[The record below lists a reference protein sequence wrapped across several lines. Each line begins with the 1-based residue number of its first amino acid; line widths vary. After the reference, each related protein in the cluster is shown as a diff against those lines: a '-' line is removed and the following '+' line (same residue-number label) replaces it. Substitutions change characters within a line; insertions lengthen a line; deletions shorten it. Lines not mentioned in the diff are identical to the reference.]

1 MPDQVLYD
9 RAMASAETADLGPVQ
24 GSAPGEKGLRGG
36 SLGLMSSVVMGMAS
50 TAPAYSLASA
60 LGFVIATVALQS
72 PVIMLL
78 AFVPMYMIAVAY
90 KELNEAEPDC
100 GTTFTWATRAFGP
113 SWGWMGGWGIFAAD
127 VIVMANLAQI
137 AGSYGYLLIGADSL
151 ANSNLWVTAAGITWI
166 VVMTWISWIG
176 IEVSAK
182 LQYLLL
188 GIEIVV
194 LGLLAGTALVK
205 VYSGNGIAESHRISL
220 SWFNPF
226 DISSPGVFAA
236 GILAAVFIYW
246 GWDTAVACNEETAD
260 ATKTPGRAA
269 VISTLLL
276 LATYL
281 IATLGA
287 QCWAGVGT
295 TGIGLANPNN
305 SNDVLSVLGTS
316 IFGTGNGG
324 TALTKLLLFMVM
336 TSSMASTLTTILPTA
351 RTTLSMAVFK
361 AAPNIFAKI
370 HPRYL
375 TPTWSTWG
383 MGAASVAFYV
393 ILTTV
398 SGNVLNDSIGS
409 LGLMIAF
416 YYGLTGFAC
425 FWFYRNVELT
435 ARQAFSRRVVP
446 LLGGIL
452 LLVLFVYA
460 ASQYID
466 PNYGYTSITLPATN
480 YAVGGVFA
488 LGIGVLMLGVVLMLI
503 WRLFEPAYFRGE
515 TLPRKSFSELVLLP
529 ATGSVVPTVGL
540 PDSHSQATIIAPDL
554 SNLPPGLGPED
565 VEPAKDLREEQER
578 ELRGEDDD
586 PAE

>member
-1 MPDQVLYD
+1 
-9 RAMASAETADLGPVQ
+9 MAAADATADSQLH
-24 GSAPGEKGLRGG
+24 GSAPGEKGLKGG
-36 SLGLMSSVVMGMAS
+36 SLGLISSIVMGMAS

-60 LGFVIATVALQS
+60 LGFVVATVALQS

-100 GTTFTWATRAFGP
+100 GTTFTWATRAFGA

-137 AGSYGYLLIGADSL
+137 AGSYGYLLVGANHL
-151 ANSNLWVTAAGITWI
+151 AASTLWVTVAGIVWI
-166 VVMTWISWIG
+166 VVMTYISWIG
-176 IEVSAK
+176 IEISAK

-188 GIEIVV
+188 GIEVVV
-194 LGLLAGTALVK
+194 LGVLAGTALIK
-205 VYSGNGIAESHRISL
+205 VYSGNGVAESSRIHL

-260 ATKTPGRAA
+260 ANHTPGRAA
-269 VISTLLL
+269 VISTVLLL
-276 LATYL
+276 LTYV
-281 IATLGA
+281 IVTLGA
-287 QCWAGVGT
+287 QAWAGAGS
-295 TGIGLANPNN
+295 TGIGLTNAAN
-305 SNDVLSVLGTS
+305 SGDVLSVLGNS
-316 IFGTGNGG
+316 IFGGG
-324 TALTKLLLFMVM
+324 GLGSGLTKLLLFMVM

-351 RTTLSMAVFK
+351 RTTLSMAAFK
-361 AAPNIFAKI
+361 AAPRVFAKI

-393 ILTTV
+393 VLTLV
-398 SGNVLNDSIGS
+398 SGNVLSDSIGS

-425 FWFYRNVELT
+425 FWFYRNIPLT
-435 ARQAFSRRVVP
+435 FRESMSRRIVP
-446 LLGGIL
+446 LIGGIL

-460 ASQYID
+460 ASQYINPD
-466 PNYGYTSITLPATN
+466 YGYTSIPVPGFP
-480 YAVGGVFA
+480 YYHHRVGGVFA
-488 LGIGVLMLGVVLMLI
+488 LGIGVLLLGIVLMLI
-503 WRLFEPAYFRGE
+503 WRMIAPEFFRGE
-515 TLPRKSFSELVLLP
+515 TLPRKSYRELVLVP
-529 ATGSVVPTVGL
+529 ASGSVVPTLGL
-540 PDSHSQATIIAPDL
+540 PDSSAGATVIAPDL
-554 SNLPPGLGPED
+554 SNLPPGYSRED
-565 VEPAKDLREEQER
+565 VESAKELDEEQER
-578 ELRGEDDD
+578 KLRGEDESPPPDD
-586 PAE
+586 S

>member
-1 MPDQVLYD
+1 
-9 RAMASAETADLGPVQ
+9 MATADVTGDSQ
-24 GSAPGEKGLRGG
+24 IHGTAPGEKGLRGG
-36 SLGLMSSVVMGMAS
+36 SLGLMSSIVMGMAS

-60 LGFVIATVALQS
+60 LGFVVATVALQS
-72 PVIMLL
+72 PIIMLL

-100 GTTFTWATRAFGP
+100 GTTFTWAARAFGA

-137 AGSYGYLLIGADSL
+137 AGSYGYLLVGADSL
-151 ANSNLWVTAAGITWI
+151 ATSNLWVTVAGITWI
-166 VVMTWISWIG
+166 IVMTYISWIG
-176 IEVSAK
+176 IEISAK

-188 GIEIVV
+188 GIEVV
-194 LGLLAGTALVK
+194 ILGLLAGTALVK
-205 VYSGNGIAESHRISL
+205 VYSGNGVPESHRISL

-260 ATKTPGRAA
+260 AAHTPGRAA
-269 VISTLLL
+269 VISTVLLL
-276 LATYL
+276 MTYV
-281 IATLGA
+281 IVTLGA
-287 QCWAGVGT
+287 QAWAGDGVH
-295 TGIGLANPNN
+295 GIGLGNPAN
-305 SNDVLSVLGTS
+305 SDDVLSVLGTS
-316 IFGTGNGG
+316 IFGTGIAGS
-324 TALTKLLLFMVM
+324 TLVKLLLFMVM

-351 RTTLSMAVFK
+351 RTTLSMAAFK
-361 AAPNIFAKI
+361 AAPQIFARI
-370 HPRYL
+370 HPKYL

-383 MGAASVAFYV
+383 MGAASVVFYV
-393 ILTTV
+393 VLTSV

-425 FWFYRNVELT
+425 FWFYRNVPLT
-435 ARQAFSRRVVP
+435 FRQSMSRRVIP
-446 LLGGIL
+446 LLGGIM

-466 PNYGYTSITLPATN
+466 PNYGYTSVTFPGTS

-488 LGIGVLMLGVVLMLI
+488 LGIGVLLLGVVLMLI
-503 WRLFEPAYFRGE
+503 WRAIAPAYFRGE
-515 TLPRKSFSELVLLP
+515 TLPRKSYSELVLVQ
-529 ATGSVVPTVGL
+529 ASGSVVPTFGL
-540 PDSHSQATIIAPDL
+540 PDSKSQATVVAPDL
-554 SNLPPGLGPED
+554 SNLPPGMGPED
-565 VEPAKDLREEQER
+565 VESAKDLERDQER
-578 ELRGEDDD
+578 ELRDQGDD
-586 PAE
+586 PGTG